1 MSKALPPA
9 APVAP
14 MQPWR
19 FVYRVPLLLL
29 WTLALVPMLLARLP
43 GLRALGRGSD
53 GSGAPLYSRLQRY
66 VALALVRVLGIRLR
80 VMGRMPEAPYL
91 LVANH
96 ISWFDIPLLHALA
109 PMWLVSKD
117 GVRRWPLIGALARA
131 VGTIFIVRGNDES
144 RRRAARRM
152 GALLR
157 RGESVGMFPEGGIV
171 ARRGVGRFHARLF
184 APAVRAAAPVLPVAI
199 RYWREGDVH
208 EERVFGPGSSFLG
221 LLISM
226 LGRPSCEGQIIV
238 GQVLA
243 GAVESRSEL
252 ARRAQCEVERM
263 YGSEY

>member
-1 MSKALPPA
+1 
-9 APVAP
+9 

-29 WTLALVPMLLARLP
+29 WTLTLVPMLLARLP
-43 GLRALGRGSD
+43 GLRALGRGRD
-53 GSGAPLYSRLQRY
+53 GSGAPLYSRMQRQ
-66 VALALVRVLGIRLR
+66 VARALVRVLGIRLR
-80 VMGRMPEAPYL
+80 VLGRMPEAPYL

-131 VGTIFIVRGNDES
+131 VGTIFIVRGNEDS

-152 GALLR
+152 AALLR
-157 RGESVGMFPEGGIV
+157 RGESVGMFPEGGII

-184 APAVRAAAPVLPVAI
+184 APAVRTATPVLPVAI
-199 RYWREGDVH
+199 RYWRDGDVH
-208 EERVFGPGSSFLG
+208 DERVFGPGCSFLG

-226 LGRPSCEGQIIV
+226 LGRPVCEGQIIV
-238 GQVLA
+238 GRALE
-243 GAVESRSEL
+243 GPVESRSEL
-252 ARRAQCEVERM
+252 ARQAQREVERM